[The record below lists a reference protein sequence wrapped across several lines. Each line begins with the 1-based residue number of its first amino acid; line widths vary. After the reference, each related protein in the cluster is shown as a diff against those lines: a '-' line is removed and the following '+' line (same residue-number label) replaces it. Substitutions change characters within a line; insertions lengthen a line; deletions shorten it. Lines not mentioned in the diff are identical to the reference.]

1 MTEATTQKL
10 IEELRAVVA
19 DAEALIGATA
29 GDLGEHA
36 QAARARVADSVA
48 KARDGIEDLESQLEA
63 RTKLLVQD
71 ATRYVRENPWQ
82 SIGIAAA
89 VGVVLGVM
97 LGRR

>member
-10 IEELRAVVA
+10 LDELRAVVA

-29 GDLGEHA
+29 GDLGERT
-36 QAARARVADSVA
+36 QAARAQVADSVA
-48 KARDGIEDLESQLEA
+48 KAQAGIQDLESQLEE
-63 RTKLLVQD
+63 RTKILVAD

-82 SIGIAAA
+82 SVGIAAA
-89 VGVVLGVM
+89 VGVVLGVI